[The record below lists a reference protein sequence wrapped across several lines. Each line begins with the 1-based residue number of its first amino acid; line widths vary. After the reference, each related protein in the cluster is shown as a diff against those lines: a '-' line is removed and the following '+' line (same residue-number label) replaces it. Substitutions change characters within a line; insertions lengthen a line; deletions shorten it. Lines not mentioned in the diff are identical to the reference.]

1 MRITELFNIQSIALD
16 SAAADQAQIIDELV
30 ELQATHGNLT
40 DKAAYKAAIYAR
52 EAEASTYVD
61 NGITVPHARAAC
73 VTRPSLAALRL
84 KTPVQYNADDDGKT
98 DLLFMIAAP
107 ENGSL
112 HIDMLA
118 RLMQMLMN
126 EDFVAKLRAA
136 KTPKE
141 FLDTIDAQE
150 EAQFGNESFT
160 QEELPATYRVL
171 AVTACPNGIAHT
183 YMAAEALNKA
193 AQKLGIPCKV
203 ETNGSDGPQNVL
215 TSDEIAACDGIIV
228 AADKNVETDRFDG
241 KPVLFAHVDDG
252 IHKPEQLLQSVLDG
266 KVPVFHSTVRES
278 DKNLLEQNR
287 GGSAKDSLGHTLYKH
302 LMYGISHMI
311 PFVVVGGMPECV
323 MQFAETKD
331 YILVRHTQDTIL
343 ASYLNDMSKYNNLNE
358 IKKTRLAYD
367 NITVQLSKKN
377 TRFQYKLI
385 KKGGRASEFENA
397 IEWLCL
403 SGIVSQVYKVEQIKK
418 PLENYRDIDAFKI
431 YVSDLGL
438 LCAKK
443 DLAANDILYMVEE
456 INDFK
461 GGMAENYVNVQ
472 LSINGYHTYYWESER
487 GAEIDFIIQ
496 RDGQLIPI
504 EVKSADNTR
513 AKSLKV
519 YMDTYK
525 PAYAIKLSAKN
536 FGFEDNKKIV
546 PLYAAFCI

>member
-1 MRITELFNIQSIALD
+1 MYRKIMGFLEAWKESEHRKPLI
-16 SAAADQAQIIDELV
+16 
-30 ELQATHGNLT
+30 LQG
-40 DKAAYKAAIYAR
+40 AR
-52 EAEASTYVD
+52 QV
-61 NGITVPHARAAC
+61 
-73 VTRPSLAALRL
+73 
-84 KTPVQYNADDDGKT
+84 GKT
-98 DLLFMIAAP
+98 YSILEFGRTHY
-107 ENGSL
+107 ENVAYFNFETNPKLNEPLMKTS
-112 HIDMLA
+112 A
-118 RLMQMLMN
+118 RL
-126 EDFVAKLRAA
+126 
-136 KTPKE
+136 
-141 FLDTIDAQE
+141 
-150 EAQFGNESFT
+150 S
-160 QEELPATYRVL
+160 
-171 AVTACPNGIAHT
+171 HT
-183 YMAAEALNKA
+183 YF
-193 AQKLGIPCKV
+193 ISYRRSDHR
-203 ETNGSDGPQNVL
+203 NGKTLIVFDEVQLCERAL
-215 TSDEIAACDGIIV
+215 TSLKYFCENAPDYHIIV
-228 AADKNVETDRFDG
+228 AGSLLGVAVNRAKFSF
-241 KPVLFAHVDDG
+241 PV
-252 IHKPEQLLQSVLDG
+252 G
-266 KVPVFHSTVRES
+266 KV
-278 DKNLLEQNR
+278 DMK
-287 GGSAKDSLGHTLYKH
+287 TLYPMDMEEFMLALGEDDLVEQIKKCFQTDTPLPSALH
-302 LMYGISHMI
+302 DAAMQLYRQYL
-311 PFVVVGGMPECV
+311 VVGGMPECV

-385 KKGGRASEFENA
+385 KKGGRASEFEKA

-472 LSINGYHTYYWESER
+472 LTINGYHTYYWESKR

-536 FGFEDNKKIV
+536 FGFEDNKKSFLSMPHFVSEINIATV
-546 PLYAAFCI
+546 TLTENVGVIFFSLFYA